1 MDGIWT
7 VIPTIFNSNN
17 DIDIDTMKVLIN
29 HQIKSGVNGIVLN
42 GTTSEVSTLS
52 HEERTNI
59 YYNIA
64 KKYKNTVPIMIGVGG
79 NNTKEVEEVALQAKL
94 FRTSLKFSIK
104 PGYFIYLIERG
115 YLTIWQEK
123 ILGKKISK

>member
-1 MDGIWT
+1 MSLLYH
-7 VIPTIFNSNN
+7 NKKLN
-17 DIDIDTMKVLIN
+17 K
-29 HQIKSGVNGIVLN
+29 KIVF
-42 GTTSEVSTLS
+42 E
-52 HEERTNI
+52 
-59 YYNIA
+59 
-64 KKYKNTVPIMIGVGG
+64 

-123 ILGKKISK
+123 ILGKKIFKLSADISTDISFC